1 MKRVGVLFL
10 FLFLLSGCSHA
21 PEEMERGLALRSSI
35 LQAETCR
42 FSSRITADYGDKIVE
57 FAMDCCGHENGDL
70 QFTVTEPESISQ
82 ITGTI
87 SENGGKL
94 TFDGLALCFEKMA
107 DEQLSPVSAPW
118 IFWQTLRSGYMT
130 SAGMEGDWLRLTI
143 DDSYEDDALHL
154 DIWLSDDN
162 MPARAEILHDG
173 SRILSLQIENFVI
186 S

>member
-1 MKRVGVLFL
+1 
-10 FLFLLSGCSHA
+10 
-21 PEEMERGLALRSSI
+21 
-35 LQAETCR
+35 
-42 FSSRITADYGDKIVE
+42 
-57 FAMDCCGHENGDL
+57 
-70 QFTVTEPESISQ
+70 
-82 ITGTI
+82 
-87 SENGGKL
+87 
-94 TFDGLALCFEKMA
+94 
-107 DEQLSPVSAPW
+107 
-118 IFWQTLRSGYMT
+118 MT